1 MSAKQ
6 SSNKIFMVE
15 PREFYSNP
23 QTESSNHYQMKS
35 ANDEKQLILDKA
47 LIEFHNFK
55 NNLEKNGVEIL
66 CLKGIEGCPDHIFP
80 NWFTTFEDKTMQIF
94 PMNAENR
101 RKEKTPEMINEL
113 CKIYKIQNDY
123 GYLELEDIFL
133 ESTSSMVF
141 DRVNRIVYATPS
153 PRTNEK
159 FLNEWCEK
167 NKYDLCSFKTVSHT
181 GSDIYH
187 TDVLMYVGTEIIGI
201 SFDVI
206 DKKDRDRVKKKVS
219 LNHKVLEITADQILD
234 FCGNSLEVEGEN
246 GNLMLAMSSRAYF
259 ALNAEQKD
267 ILLKH
272 YKKIIHSDLATI
284 EKFGGGSARCMLS
297 ELF

>member
-1 MSAKQ
+1 
-6 SSNKIFMVE
+6 
-15 PREFYSNP
+15 
-23 QTESSNHYQMKS
+23 
-35 ANDEKQLILDKA
+35 
-47 LIEFHNFK
+47 
-55 NNLEKNGVEIL
+55 
-66 CLKGIEGCPDHIFP
+66 
-80 NWFTTFEDKTMQIF
+80 
-94 PMNAENR
+94 
-101 RKEKTPEMINEL
+101 
-113 CKIYKIQNDY
+113 
-123 GYLELEDIFL
+123 
-133 ESTSSMVF
+133 MVF

-206 DKKDRDRVKKKVS
+206 DEKDRDRVKKKVS

-259 ALNAEQKD
+259 ALDAEQKD

-284 EKFGGGSARCMLS
+284 EKYGGGSARCMLS

>member
-1 MSAKQ
+1 MSTKQ
-6 SSNKIFMVE
+6 STNKIFMVE

-23 QTESSNHYQMKS
+23 QTQSSNHYQKKNE
-35 ANDEKQLILDKA
+35 NDEKQQILDKA

-55 NNLEKNGVEIL
+55 SNLEKNGVEVL

-80 NWFTTFEDKTMQIF
+80 NWFITFENKTIQIF

-101 RKEKTPEMINEL
+101 RREKTTEMINKL
-113 CKIYKIQNDY
+113 CNTYKIQKDY
-123 GYLELEDIFL
+123 SHLELENIFL

-141 DRVNRIVYATPS
+141 DRINEVVYATPS

-159 FLNEWCEK
+159 FLNEWCER

-206 DKKDRDRVKKKVS
+206 DEKDRDRVMKKVS

-259 ALNAEQKD
+259 ALDAEQKD
-267 ILLKH
+267 MLLKH
-272 YKKIIHSDLATI
+272 YKKIVHSDLTTI
-284 EKFGGGSARCMLS
+284 EKYGGGSARCMLS

>member
-23 QTESSNHYQMKS
+23 QTEGSNHYQMKS

-101 RKEKTPEMINEL
+101 RKEKT
-113 CKIYKIQNDY
+113 K
-123 GYLELEDIFL
+123 
-133 ESTSSMVF
+133 
-141 DRVNRIVYATPS
+141 RVS
-153 PRTNEK
+153 RTQTREVTNV
-159 FLNEWCEK
+159 
-167 NKYDLCSFKTVSHT
+167 NKT
-181 GSDIYH
+181 
-187 TDVLMYVGTEIIGI
+187 
-201 SFDVI
+201 
-206 DKKDRDRVKKKVS
+206 
-219 LNHKVLEITADQILD
+219 Q
-234 FCGNSLEVEGEN
+234 
-246 GNLMLAMSSRAYF
+246 
-259 ALNAEQKD
+259 
-267 ILLKH
+267 
-272 YKKIIHSDLATI
+272 
-284 EKFGGGSARCMLS
+284 
-297 ELF
+297 